1 MLFRPIPCGE
11 TDDLLANAAIN
22 CRHSDKGK
30 QKYITNEYITLASC
44 RRRRQANEP
53 ITVQ

>member
-1 MLFRPIPCGE
+1 MLVRPILCGE

-22 CRHSDKGK
+22 CRHIDNGK
-30 QKYITNEYITLASC
+30 QKYITLASC